1 MAKKTDYL
9 FSNVWTIPNLISFAR
24 ILIIPVFAYLFYKGE
39 LIWAVATLALSG
51 LSDMVDGKI
60 ARRFNQV
67 SELGKMLDP
76 IADKLTVA
84 TIAIM
89 LFLTFHNAENETLK
103 MFSWAFLLFIG
114 KELFM
119 LLVGAIMIAI
129 GIHPGAAEI
138 FGKIATLVFYCVMVV
153 IMGFGPEVGAFR
165 EWFTLPD
172 TVMIVLV
179 VISIVATFI
188 ALFSYFPGAISQFKE
203 RFSAE
208 GRAKALAEKNAK

>member
-39 LIWAVATLALSG
+39 LIWAVAVLALSG

-89 LFLTFHNAENETLK
+89 LFLTFYKAENETLK

-153 IMGFGPEVGAFR
+153 IMAFGPEVGAFR

-179 VISIVATFI
+179 VVSIITTFI

>member
-24 ILIIPVFAYLFYKGE
+24 ILIIPLFAYLFYKGE
-39 LIWAVATLALSG
+39 LIWAVSVLALSG

-179 VISIVATFI
+179 VISIIATFI

>member
-1 MAKKTDYL
+1 MAKKTAYL

-24 ILIIPVFAYLFYKGE
+24 ILIIPLFAYLFYEGE
-39 LIWAVATLALSG
+39 LIWAVAILAVSG

-89 LFLTFHNAENETLK
+89 LFLTFYNAENETLK

-114 KELFM
+114 KELLM
-119 LLVGAIMIAI
+119 LLVGAIMIGV
-129 GIHPGAAEI
+129 GIHPNAAEI
-138 FGKIATLVFYCVMVV
+138 YGKIATLIFYCVMVI
-153 IMGFGPEVGAFR
+153 IMAFGPEVGAFR

-172 TVMIVLV
+172 TAMIVLV
-179 VISIVATFI
+179 VVSIIATFI
-188 ALFSYFPGAISQFKE
+188 ALFSYVPGTISQFKE